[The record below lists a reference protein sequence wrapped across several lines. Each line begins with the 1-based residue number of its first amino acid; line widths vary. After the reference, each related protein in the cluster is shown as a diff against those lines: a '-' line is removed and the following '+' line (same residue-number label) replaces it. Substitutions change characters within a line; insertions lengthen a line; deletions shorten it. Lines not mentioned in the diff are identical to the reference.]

1 MVQQTHQ
8 PLVSVAITTYNQEG
22 TIAQTLDSILAQQG
36 DFAMEIVL
44 GEDASSDR
52 TRQICEEYATLYP
65 NIIRLLPAAP
75 NKGLLRN
82 YRDVIRAC
90 RGKYIAECAGDDY
103 WNGTD
108 FLAQKVAFLE
118 THPEYGVVHTDHDIL
133 HMDSGYLERAHRKN
147 RGQRLHSDRPY
158 AELMGENPSGIAAL
172 TVLIRADLM
181 HRYVDLDHYIELG
194 FLMED
199 LPTWLELSQH
209 TMFKYMDISTATYRL
224 AEGSACNNAHNFARN
239 ERFIRSV
246 TEVKVYFLK
255 KYPIAGLS
263 EEMLWNRFYKGMTF
277 AALQMTEKQMLRH
290 YHKLWKAVNVK
301 EQIQKVVLSN
311 VLLRLL
317 YKFYLSKTVSVF

>member
-1 MVQQTHQ
+1 MIQDEHR
-8 PLVSVAITTYNQEG
+8 PLVSVAITTYNQES

-36 DFAMEIVL
+36 DFTMEIVV
-44 GEDASSDR
+44 GEDASSDG
-52 TRQICEEYATLYP
+52 TRRICEEYAARYP

-108 FLAQKVAFLE
+108 SLAQKIAFLE

-133 HMDSGYLERAHRKN
+133 HMDSGYLEHAHRKS

-181 HRYVDLDHYIELG
+181 RRYVDLDHYIDLG

-209 TMFKYMDISTATYRL
+209 TLFKYMDISSATYRL

-239 ERFIRSV
+239 ERFTRNV
-246 TEVKVYFLK
+246 TEVKAYFLR
-255 KYPIAGLS
+255 KYPIADLS
-263 EEMLWNRFYKGMTF
+263 EEMLWNRFYKEMVV
-277 AALQMTEKQMLRH
+277 AALRNNGSQSKIREYWAEWQPKTWKDRIKKWIIAVPWLRCLYQRH
-290 YHKLWKAVNVK
+290 
-301 EQIQKVVLSN
+301 
-311 VLLRLL
+311 LRRMG
-317 YKFYLSKTVSVF
+317 